1 MFLVGILSWWYGD
14 GWRQRAGLIRERLAR
29 TLDFFSISLLLQ
41 TLFAPFR
48 QISAG
53 KIRGPIGVQM
63 RAFFDRLTSR
73 IIGAMVRTFMIIVGV
88 IVIGLHAAWGLI
100 VLAGWALVPLL
111 PIAGILLFSI
121 GWAPIWTA

>member
-14 GWRQRAGLIRERLAR
+14 GWLQRAGLIRERLAR
-29 TLDFFSISLLLQ
+29 TLDFFSISLLFK
-41 TLFAPFR
+41 TLFSPFR

-53 KIRGPIGVQM
+53 KIRGPIGVQIH
-63 RAFFDRLTSR
+63 AFFDRLTSR
-73 IIGAMVRTFMIIVGV
+73 IIGAMVRTFMIVAGVVVIALHIV
-88 IVIGLHAAWGLI
+88 WGLI

-121 GWAPIWTA
+121 EWAPTWTM

>member
-14 GWRQRAGLIRERLAR
+14 GWMQRAGLIRERLAR
-29 TLDFFSISLLLQ
+29 TLDFFSISLLFK
-41 TLFAPFR
+41 TLFSPFR

-53 KIRGPIGVQM
+53 KIRGSIGVQM
-63 RAFFDRLTSR
+63 HAFFDRLISR
-73 IIGAMVRTFMIIVGV
+73 IIGAMVRTFMIAAGV
-88 IVIGLHAAWGLI
+88 IVIALHIVWGLI

-111 PIAGILLFSI
+111 PVAGILLFSI

>member
-14 GWRQRAGLIRERLAR
+14 GWMQRAGLIRERLAR
-29 TLDFFSISLLLQ
+29 TLDFFSISLLFK
-41 TLFAPFR
+41 TLFSPFR

-53 KIRGPIGVQM
+53 KIRGPIGVQIH
-63 RAFFDRLTSR
+63 AFFDRLTSR
-73 IIGAMVRTFMIIVGV
+73 IIGAMVRTFMIVAGVTVIALHIV
-88 IVIGLHAAWGLI
+88 WGLI

-121 GWAPIWTA
+121 GWAPTWTM

>member
-14 GWRQRAGLIRERLAR
+14 GWLQRAGLIRERLAR
-29 TLDFFSISLLLQ
+29 TLDFFSISLLFK
-41 TLFAPFR
+41 TLFSPFR

-53 KIRGPIGVQM
+53 KIRGPIGVQIH
-63 RAFFDRLTSR
+63 AFFDRLTSR
-73 IIGAMVRTFMIIVGV
+73 IIGAMVRTFMIVAGV
-88 IVIGLHAAWGLI
+88 IVIALHIVWGLI

-121 GWAPIWTA
+121 EWAPTWTM

>member
-14 GWRQRAGLIRERLAR
+14 GWMQRAGLIRERLAR
-29 TLDFFSISLLLQ
+29 TLDFFSISLLFK
-41 TLFAPFR
+41 TLFSPFR

-53 KIRGPIGVQM
+53 KIRGPIGVQIH
-63 RAFFDRLTSR
+63 AFFDRLTSR
-73 IIGAMVRTFMIIVGV
+73 IIGAMVRTFMIVAGVVVIALHIV
-88 IVIGLHAAWGLI
+88 WGLI

-121 GWAPIWTA
+121 EWAPTWTM

>member
-14 GWRQRAGLIRERLAR
+14 GWMQRAGLIRERLAR
-29 TLDFFSISLLLQ
+29 TLDFFSISLLFK
-41 TLFAPFR
+41 TLLSPFR

-63 RAFFDRLTSR
+63 HAFFDRLTSR
-73 IIGAMVRTFMIIVGV
+73 IIGAMVRTFMIAAGV
-88 IVIGLHAAWGLI
+88 IVIALHIVWGLI
-100 VLAGWALVPLL
+100 VFAGWALLPLL
-111 PIAGILLFSI
+111 PVAGILLFSI